1 MMLISSLDTKDAEKE
16 QSVESSRPKEM
27 TESEE
32 GTENQ
37 FKQLVSRARDLT
49 AEGHVK
55 EALSLYRLAAD
66 IQPSDKLS
74 RKMQRMEVMCSA
86 T

>member
-1 MMLISSLDTKDAEKE
+1 MEP
-16 QSVESSRPKEM
+16 VESAHPKEI
-27 TESEE
+27 TESDE
-32 GTENQ
+32 GSENQ

-74 RKMQRMEVMCSA
+74 RKMQRMEVMC